1 MGCQASCICFLVSQ
15 LWRRVSSTISLFY
28 YQRLLLS
35 LLFTQT
41 TVHSPVCHLH
51 MWLCACVRWRT
62 PPSARNQ
69 MKAHIWSTVRVYCC
83 NSESSQKLLS
93 PFPKSRFLCAAAS
106 PPSPEK
112 EKMKLNVCVHFIMS
126 AIAFWKL
133 QVAECLTF
141 SCQASSCWDNKCLSS
156 FAHSG
161 SCRLQTAGARRS
173 LNTIPIRMPVVVPP
187 LCLASPHARNPLL
200 SNIYTQLE
208 WQMYRNFTHTL
219 SPHLE
224 PACIFFSVFLSFG
237 RGDSVVLTQTGE
249 REG

>member
-1 MGCQASCICFLVSQ
+1 MLLGKPAVKKGTFNHQLV
-15 LWRRVSSTISLFY
+15 LLPKPTAKLAFY
-28 YQRLLLS
+28 PNKT
-35 LLFTQT
+35 F
-41 TVHSPVCHLH
+41 HSPVCHLH

-93 PFPKSRFLCAAAS
+93 PFPESRFLCAAAS

-173 LNTIPIRMPVVVPP
+173 LNTIPIRMPVLVPP

>member
-1 MGCQASCICFLVSQ
+1 
-15 LWRRVSSTISLFY
+15 
-28 YQRLLLS
+28 
-35 LLFTQT
+35 
-41 TVHSPVCHLH
+41 
-51 MWLCACVRWRT
+51 MWLFVCVRWRT
-62 PPSARNQ
+62 PPAARNQ

-173 LNTIPIRMPVVVPP
+173 LNTIPIRMPVLVPP